1 MPILNMDVAS
11 QLPGAPALPLGAIMP
26 LGSVDD
32 VRMHIRNIEGIGPVK
47 SEIAMAP
54 FALARGEFDQG
65 SSTGSR
71 NIVLTLGMNPLLSA
85 GETMAALRHQVYR
98 YFMPEIKVTLT
109 FSSDELPDVYI
120 DGVVESLEPNIFS
133 QDPEMQISII
143 CARPDFIDPTE
154 QTLGPNDASDYSTE
168 IEYSGSVSTGFVAEV
183 HGAGDIYNG
192 DLEVK
197 NENGP
202 FKFDLIANGLAIN
215 PDRFFRLITVPT
227 NRRLQY
233 VDESSGDVGSSI
245 MGRMWKGSSWP
256 ELMPGTNDFRI
267 IADHTGPQWTLT
279 YHNRYGGL

>member
-1 MPILNMDVAS
+1 
-11 QLPGAPALPLGAIMP
+11 MP

-71 NIVLTLGMNPLLSA
+71 NIVLNLGMNPLLSA
-85 GETMAALRHQVYR
+85 GETMTALRHQVYR

-154 QTLGPNDASDYSTE
+154 QTVGPNNADDYSTE
-168 IEYSGSVSTGFVAEV
+168 IEYSGSVSTGFVAEI
-183 HGAGDIYNG
+183 HNTSAIYNG

-202 FKFDLIANGLAIN
+202 FKFDLIANGLTIN
-215 PDRFFRLITVPT
+215 SDRFFRLITVPT

-233 VDESSGDVGSSI
+233 VDESSGDVGSSL

-267 IADHTGPQWTLT
+267 IAEPTGPQWTLT